1 MLCNDFVYLL
11 ITFKKGTL
19 TSITTKEKGVGLVS
33 FIQLKDVVK
42 KYNNKISVDHLNLTI
57 DEGEVF
63 GLLGPNGAGKS
74 TTIKMLSGLL
84 KIDQGQMVVD
94 GLSVSNQT
102 IEVKRRIGLVPQD
115 LAIYEGLTAKEN
127 VTFFA
132 RLYGLQGKLLK
143 ARVEEALAFVGLS
156 DRSSDKPSSFSG
168 GMKRRL
174 NIACAI
180 MHHPKLIIMDEPT
193 VGIDPQ
199 SRNHILDSVRAL
211 NRMGST
217 IIYTSHYMEEVSA
230 ISTRVGIM
238 DHGHLIACG
247 TQAELRSKVAQDH
260 KIVIQAA
267 NIVEDAVQE
276 LKNHPQIKRVTI
288 QDQTIELLLGSSQA
302 YLQDI
307 LFILSKHQVKIN
319 SLTQVEPDLEA
330 LFLSLTGRT
339 LRD

>member
-1 MLCNDFVYLL
+1 MSFV
-11 ITFKKGTL
+11 
-19 TSITTKEKGVGLVS
+19 
-33 FIQLKDVVK
+33 QLKDVVK
-42 KYNNKISVDHLNLTI
+42 KYDNRISVDHLNLTI
-57 DEGEVF
+57 REGEVF

-84 KIDQGQMVVD
+84 KIDQGDILVGD
-94 GLSVSNQT
+94 KSVAKYPM
-102 IEVKRRIGLVPQD
+102 EVKRNLGLVPQD
-115 LAIYEGLTAKEN
+115 LAIYENLTAREN

-132 RLYGLQGKLLK
+132 KLYGLRGKLLK
-143 ARVEEALAFVGLS
+143 DRVEESLAFVGLL
-156 DRSSDKPSSFSG
+156 DRASDKPSSFSG

-180 MHHPKLIIMDEPT
+180 MHQPKLIIMDEPT

-199 SRNHILDSVRAL
+199 SRNHILDSVREL

-217 IIYTSHYMEEVSA
+217 ILYTSHYMEEVSA

-247 TQAELRSKVAQDH
+247 TQEELRNQVSQDN
-260 KIVIQAA
+260 KIVLQITNLTDQAVKELREYPLIKQLNA
-267 NIVEDAVQE
+267 NEQTLELIVSA
-276 LKNHPQIKRVTI
+276 
-288 QDQTIELLLGSSQA
+288 SQS

-307 LFILSKHQVKIN
+307 LFILSKHQVKIQ

>member
-1 MLCNDFVYLL
+1 M
-11 ITFKKGTL
+11 
-19 TSITTKEKGVGLVS
+19 SIVR
-33 FIQLKDVVK
+33 IKDVVK
-42 KYNNKISVDHLNLTI
+42 KYSHHISVDHLNLTI
-57 DEGEVF
+57 EEGEVF

-84 KIDQGQMVVD
+84 KIDQGQMTVD
-94 GLSVSNQT
+94 GLSVANQT
-102 IEVKRRIGLVPQD
+102 LEVQRRIGLVPQD

-132 RLYGLQGKLLK
+132 RLYGLRGKLLK
-143 ARVEEALAFVGLS
+143 ERVAEALDFVGLS
-156 DRSSDKPSSFSG
+156 DRSGDKPRSFSG

-199 SRNHILDSVRAL
+199 SRNHILESVRAL

-230 ISTRVGIM
+230 ISTRVGIL
-238 DHGHLIACG
+238 DHGRLIACG
-247 TQAELRSKVAQDH
+247 TQEELRSKVGQDH
-260 KIVIQAA
+260 KLLIQVSHIVDAAIQEL
-267 NIVEDAVQE
+267 NEHPRVKKVTVQE
-276 LKNHPQIKRVTI
+276 G
-288 QDQTIELLLGSSQA
+288 TIELLLGSSQA
-302 YLQDI
+302 FLQDI
-307 LFILSKHQVKIN
+307 LFILSKHEVKIAAL
-319 SLTQVEPDLEA
+319 SQVEPDLET